1 MHVGDMKKTR
11 LSEARDE
18 SVIQSAGGRDLISA
32 LAKLANPEERSLL
45 LGSSEL
51 ISRRPYESKY

>member
-1 MHVGDMKKTR
+1 MKKTR